1 VTQSAL
7 WRLDD
12 HRAQLNL
19 GDFQAAVDIAQP
31 GCGLHEIMLLG
42 TLIAPLSLLAARF
55 AGQDPRQPQTVSDC
69 FIRGRDLV
77 VTYAQLFE
85 RPVRVQIYW
94 RALGESDAPGC
105 LAAIDVQVS
114 VQTSLLEAWPALVIH
129 SRVPT
134 QVALRLTRDDAGR
147 SDGTSHDDAATDSKA
162 AGCWLCR
169 LPELG
174 LSYGEMVHPA
184 DVERAEA
191 VTTGAGA
198 IDIRHHLFSQPLEK
212 GVILRARARGIFLP
226 FAADNQMLDSAYQRF
241 LAAPLPLTT

>member
-19 GDFQAAVDIAQP
+19 GELQAAVDIAQP
-31 GCGLHEIMLLG
+31 GIGLHDIILCG
-42 TLIAPLSLLAARF
+42 TRIAPASLLAARF

-85 RPVRVQIYW
+85 RPVRLQIYW

-105 LAAIDVQVS
+105 LAAVDVQVS

-129 SRVPT
+129 SRLPT
-134 QVALRLTRDDAGR
+134 QGVSRLPRDGAAR
-147 SDGTSHDDAATDSKA
+147 RAQASNDDPVTGSKI

-169 LPELG
+169 LPVIG
-174 LSYGEMVHPA
+174 LTYGEMVHPA
-184 DVERAEA
+184 DVEREELVKAHA
-191 VTTGAGA
+191 GTTE
-198 IDIRHHLFSQPLEK
+198 ISHHLFSQPLEK
-212 GVILRARARGIFLP
+212 GVILRARARGVFVPIAGDLRTM
-226 FAADNQMLDSAYQRF
+226 AAAYDRF

>member
-19 GDFQAAVDIAQP
+19 GELQAAVDIAQP
-31 GCGLHEIMLLG
+31 GIGLHDIILCG
-42 TLIAPLSLLAARF
+42 TRIAPASLLAARF
-55 AGQDPRQPQTVSDC
+55 AGQDPRQPQTVNDC

-77 VTYAQLFE
+77 VTYAQVFE
-85 RPVRVQIYW
+85 RPVRLQIYW
-94 RALGESDAPGC
+94 RALGESGAPGC

-129 SRVPT
+129 SRLPT
-134 QVALRLTRDDAGR
+134 QSVCQLRRDDAAR
-147 SDGTSHDDAATDSKA
+147 QAHALNDDAATGSKI

-169 LPELG
+169 LPTVG
-174 LSYGEMVHPA
+174 LTYGEMAHPA
-184 DVERAEA
+184 DVEREEV
-191 VTTGAGA
+191 VTADAGT
-198 IDIRHHLFSQPLEK
+198 IEVSHHLFSQPLEK
-212 GVILRARARGIFLP
+212 GVILRARARGVFVPIADDSRAM
-226 FAADNQMLDSAYQRF
+226 AAAYDRF